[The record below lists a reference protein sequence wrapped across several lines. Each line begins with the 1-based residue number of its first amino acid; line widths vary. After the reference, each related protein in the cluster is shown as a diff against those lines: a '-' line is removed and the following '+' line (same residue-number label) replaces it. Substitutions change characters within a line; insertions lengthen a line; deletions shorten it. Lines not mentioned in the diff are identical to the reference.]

1 MRIRYEEPVNETDM
15 SLLATIAI
23 IIFGGIIAINFSS
36 ISGSAAETTI
46 TNLAFIPALLL
57 MVVLFAIG
65 HFNSLK
71 SKKSLG
77 QIISEYNSFAKLHFD
92 DEKFKGFYIND
103 KNDKKLSIGNY
114 KSLREMPKNIASY
127 FVGEE
132 TDARK

>member
-1 MRIRYEEPVNETDM
+1 MRIRYEEPADKTNM
-15 SLLATIAI
+15 SLLATIAV

-103 KNDKKLSIGNY
+103 KKLSIDNY

-132 TDARK
+132 TDARR

>member
-1 MRIRYEEPVNETDM
+1 MRIRYEEPVNETNM

-103 KNDKKLSIGNY
+103 KKLSIGNY

-132 TDARK
+132 TDARR

>member
-1 MRIRYEEPVNETDM
+1 MRIKYEEPVNEINM

-23 IIFGGIIAINFSS
+23 IIFGGIIAVNFSS
-36 ISGSAAETTI
+36 ISDSAAETTI

-71 SKKSLG
+71 SKKSLDE
-77 QIISEYNSFAKLHFD
+77 IISEYNNFAKLHFD
-92 DEKFKGFYIND
+92 DEKFKGFYI
-103 KNDKKLSIGNY
+103 NDKKLSIGNY

-132 TDARK
+132 TDARR

>member
-1 MRIRYEEPVNETDM
+1 MQIKYEEPVNAENIG
-15 SLLATIAI
+15 LLATIAI
-23 IIFGGIIAINFSS
+23 IIFGGIIAVNFSS
-36 ISGSAAETTI
+36 ISDSAEETTI

-103 KNDKKLSIGNY
+103 KKLSIGNY
-114 KSLREMPKNIASY
+114 KSLKNMPKNIAPY
-127 FVGEE
+127 FAEE
-132 TDARK
+132 KN